1 MKTEPEDYFDDL
13 KSFAQKF
20 CKDIGR
26 ARLTR
31 PDRKLKLVTAIS
43 ETVRLQY
50 WRHMEEM
57 LQQLLETPPD
67 KKRDNPSDVLKYYEK
82 VDELR
87 RLLSQQANTVQTT
100 AVNKTRIEAGAP
112 ALGRKRGTLKKSVSK
127 PSLTKPK
134 RAIKGSKHGKQGKK
148 S

>member
-26 ARLTR
+26 ARLTM
-31 PDRKLKLVTAIS
+31 PDRKLKLVAAIS

-50 WRHMEEM
+50 RRHMEEM
-57 LQQLLETPPD
+57 LQQLRENPPD
-67 KKRDNPSDVLKYYEK
+67 KKRDNPSDVLKYYK
-82 VDELR
+82 KFDELR
-87 RLLSQQANTVQTT
+87 RLLSQQPTTVQTT
-100 AVNKTRIEAGAP
+100 AVNKTRMEAGAS
-112 ALGRKRGTLKKSVSK
+112 AFGRKRGTLKKSVSR
-127 PSLTKPK
+127 PSATKAK
-134 RAIKGSKHGKQGKK
+134 RSIKGPKGKK